1 MDEMSAAIGE
11 VQTKRLDS
19 ILNER
24 EQVAMWYQKH
34 FEGVE
39 GIELPFIEPEVT
51 RMSWFVYVIRVAP
64 SIDRD
69 RLALI
74 LEGSGI
80 PVRPYFAPIHL
91 QPYMVEMFGYQNG
104 DYPVTEDLG
113 NRSLALP
120 FSGAMTEE
128 EVVFVCQQIA
138 ESIIAAEKME

>member
-1 MDEMSAAIGE
+1 MSAALGLSQIE
-11 VQTKRLDS
+11 RLDA
-19 ILNER
+19 LLKKR
-24 EQVAMWYQKH
+24 AQVANWYDQHLAK
-34 FEGVE
+34 
-39 GIELPFIEPEVT
+39 IEEISPPKIVPNTTAV
-51 RMSWFVYVIRVAP
+51 SWFVYVIRVAP